1 MISEEGVPVRGSMRD
16 TDKPAALDRGA
27 RPRRSPTASSLAR
40 RLTELGVSGC
50 LRFEI
55 FAGL

>member
-16 TDKPAALDRGA
+16 TDKPAALADGVEPCPA
-27 RPRRSPTASSLAR
+27 VP
-40 RLTELGVSGC
+40 ELGVSGC